1 MPVRA
6 TSTYYYFDYCYNSR
20 TASFLSTAFFI
31 AKILFVV
38 PFSILAFYAGH
49 QRRQQRRSSA
59 TSHSD
64 IFIYHVSA
72 LDIIFV
78 FAATLYLCGRYYG
91 ITEIM
96 LVGLSVA
103 NFSFP
108 GQFLFHSLTCVER
121 YLAVVHP
128 ITYLGL
134 RQSGA
139 VKIQNISTVCVW
151 LLSFGWYALTHLG
164 QDILIFILSL
174 LAFCLVIVSYCS
186 LRVVYVL
193 IHPGPG
199 EVGGGRKQIDKSKQ
213 RAFHTI
219 LVITGVLWLCFLGIL
234 ISVALYRSRLLSNND
249 GCVALVI
256 GYWFSL
262 PSNLVLPLL
271 FLQRSGK
278 PVCSH

>member
-1 MPVRA
+1 MPVNA
-6 TSTYYYFDYCYNSR
+6 SSTYYFDYCYNSR
-20 TASFLSTAFFI
+20 TALFISTAFVI
-31 AKILFVV
+31 TKILFVV
-38 PFSILAFYAGH
+38 PFFILVFYVGH

-64 IFIYHVSA
+64 IFIYHMSA

-78 FAATLYLCGRYYG
+78 FGATLYLCGRYYG
-91 ITEIM
+91 ITEM
-96 LVGLSVA
+96 MSVGMSVETV
-103 NFSFP
+103 SFP
-108 GQFLFHSLTCVER
+108 GQFFFHILTCVER

-139 VKIQNISTVCVW
+139 VKIRNISTACVW
-151 LLSFGWYALTHLG
+151 LLSFGWYALTYLG
-164 QDILIFILSL
+164 QDIFIFILSL

-199 EVGGGRKQIDKSKQ
+199 EVGGDRKQIDKSKQ

-219 LVITGVLWLCFLGIL
+219 LAITGTLWLCFSGIL
-234 ISVALYRSRLLSNND
+234 ISLALYRSQLLSNND
-249 GCVALVI
+249 GCVAVVI